1 MKYHQAKI
9 IAETI
14 LGKCAP
20 ACKTG
25 FPDGGE
31 PVGGMDQPIAAAVD
45 LKPYC
50 MIGGGIRR
58 GKADCHDIEI
68 VAMPVQ
74 KAPPPVFG
82 QKEIFKTYFDKAI
95 ADMLDEGI
103 LLRKV
108 KAGDRMKQ
116 YNVNL
121 KYFGLP
127 VSVDPFNVEF
137 YLCLPPSQ
145 WGVLYTIR
153 TGPSEFSH
161 WMVTERRKG
170 GALPD
175 GFICKDNVIG
185 KRIEVVGGEDW
196 REGDIPMPTEED
208 FFQFCG
214 LDWIEP
220 SRREP
225 RWGAFNGV
233 TVGEK

>member
-1 MKYHQAKI
+1 MKYHQVKI

-20 ACKTG
+20 ACKLG

-31 PVGGMDQPIAAAVD
+31 AVGSIDDPIAVAID

-50 MIGGGIRR
+50 VVGGGIRR

-95 ADMLDEGI
+95 ADMLEDGI

-108 KAGDRMKQ
+108 KGGDRMKQ
-116 YNVNL
+116 YDVNL
-121 KYFGLP
+121 EYFGIAP
-127 VSVDPFNVEF
+127 TAEPFRVEF

-153 TGPSEFSH
+153 TGPSDFSH

-185 KRIEVVGGEDW
+185 KRVHVESAKEDERDGE
-196 REGDIPMPTEED
+196 IPMPTEAD

-220 SRREP
+220 SKREA
-225 RWGAFNGV
+225 RWGSFNGKE
-233 TVGEK
+233 EK

>member
-1 MKYHQAKI
+1 MKYHSAKI
-9 IAETI
+9 IADTI

-20 ACKTG
+20 ACKLS
-25 FPDGGE
+25 PD
-31 PVGGMDQPIAAAVD
+31 M
-45 LKPYC
+45 KPLC
-50 MIGGGIRR
+50 VIGGGIRR

-68 VAMPVQ
+68 VAMPVL
-74 KAPPPVFG
+74 KAPTPVFG
-82 QKEIFKTYFDKAI
+82 QKEIHKTYFDKAI
-95 ADMLDEGI
+95 ADMLEEGI
-103 LLRKV
+103 LSQKV
-108 KAGDRMKQ
+108 KGGDRMKQ
-116 YNVNL
+116 YDVNL
-121 KYFGLP
+121 AYFGMEP
-127 VSVDPFNVEF
+127 TDGPFRVEF
-137 YLCLPPSQ
+137 YLCIPPSQ

-153 TGPSEFSH
+153 TGPSEFSR

-175 GFICKDNVIG
+175 GYICKDNVIG

>member
-58 GKADCHDIEI
+58 GKADCHDIE
-68 VAMPVQ
+68 
-74 KAPPPVFG
+74 
-82 QKEIFKTYFDKAI
+82 
-95 ADMLDEGI
+95 
-103 LLRKV
+103 
-108 KAGDRMKQ
+108 
-116 YNVNL
+116 
-121 KYFGLP
+121 
-127 VSVDPFNVEF
+127 
-137 YLCLPPSQ
+137 
-145 WGVLYTIR
+145 
-153 TGPSEFSH
+153 
-161 WMVTERRKG
+161 
-170 GALPD
+170 
-175 GFICKDNVIG
+175 
-185 KRIEVVGGEDW
+185 VVGGEDW

>member
-1 MKYHQAKI
+1 MKYRQANI
-9 IAETI
+9 IADTI

-20 ACKTG
+20 TCKLG
-25 FPDGGE
+25 MRMGE
-31 PVGGMDQPIAAAVD
+31 
-45 LKPYC
+45 LWELPYPNTKENLVSMRPLC
-50 MIGGGIRR
+50 LVGGGIRR
-58 GKADCHDIEI
+58 EKADCHDIEI
-68 VAMPVQ
+68 VAMPIQ
-74 KAPPPVFG
+74 KAPTPVFG

-95 ADMLDEGI
+95 ADMLEEGI
-103 LLRKV
+103 LLRKI

-116 YNVNL
+116 YDVNL
-121 KYFGLP
+121 DYFGFEP
-127 VSVDPFNVEF
+127 TAEPFRVEF
-137 YLCLPPSQ
+137 YLCIPPSQ

-185 KRIEVVGGEDW
+185 KRVHIESAKEDERDGE
-196 REGDIPMPTEED
+196 IPMPTEAD

-220 SRREP
+220 SKREA
-225 RWGAFNGV
+225 RWGKFG
-233 TVGEK
+233 G

>member
-9 IAETI
+9 IADTI

-20 ACKTG
+20 ACKLG
-25 FPDGGE
+25 FPDVGDRGGSI
-31 PVGGMDQPIAAAVD
+31 DDPIAVAVD

-50 MIGGGIRR
+50 VVGGGIRR

-74 KAPPPVFG
+74 KAPPLVFG
-82 QKEIFKTYFDKAI
+82 QKEIYKTYFDKAI
-95 ADMLDEGI
+95 ADMLEEGI
-103 LLRKV
+103 LLRKI
-108 KAGDRMKQ
+108 KAGNRMKQ
-116 YNVNL
+116 YDVNL

-137 YLCLPPSQ
+137 YLCIPPSQ

-153 TGPSEFSH
+153 TGPSDFSH

-175 GFICKDNVIG
+175 GYICKDNVIG
-185 KRIEVVGGEDW
+185 KRVHVEGEKEDE
-196 REGDIPMPTEED
+196 RDGEIPMPTEAD

-220 SRREP
+220 SKREA
-225 RWGAFNGV
+225 RWGKFG
-233 TVGEK
+233 G